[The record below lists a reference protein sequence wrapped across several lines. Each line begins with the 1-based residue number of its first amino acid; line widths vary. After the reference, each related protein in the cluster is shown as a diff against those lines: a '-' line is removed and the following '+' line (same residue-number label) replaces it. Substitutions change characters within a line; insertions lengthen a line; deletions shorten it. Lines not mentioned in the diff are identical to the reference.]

1 MFSFP
6 AIDPI
11 PLPAPVWLMKSL
23 LVLTFA
29 LHIAAVQI
37 LLGGLMVVPGL
48 NLLGRSSASRTM
60 ALAFAKRLP
69 VVMTY
74 VINLGVPPL
83 LFAQVLYGRALYTSS
98 VVIGLYWILVIPLL
112 MLCYWLLYRFSARM
126 EEGKTAWWSS
136 GFALLIAMSIAKIYV
151 SNMTLMVRPE
161 AWQAMYSAGQS
172 GTSLPSGDPSVMW
185 RWLMALAGGPLF
197 AGIWALWLASRGTF
211 NAADKRFLTRLGG
224 SLAAGGALLQLVFAA
239 AIYRVQPAAVLRTL
253 SLNPVYD
260 YARYAWIAA
269 IVLAAVLGALAFL
282 RPALGAIGS
291 WAGVAVAFLI
301 VASLALYRDGVRD
314 ATLLSKGFDVWQLPV
329 VTNWSVVIIFLV
341 LFVVGLAAIGWLIS
355 VVARATKVM
364 ESVA

>member
-60 ALAFAKRLP
+60 ALAFARRLP

-136 GFALLIAMSIAKIYV
+136 AFALLIAISIAKIYV
-151 SNMTLMVRPE
+151 SNMTLMLRPE
-161 AWQAMYSAGQS
+161 AWQAMYAAGQS
-172 GTSLPSGDPSVMW
+172 GTSLPSGDSSMMW
-185 RWLMALAGGPLF
+185 RWLMALAGGPVF
-197 AGIWALWLASRGTF
+197 AGIWALWLASRSTF
-211 NAADKRFLTRLGG
+211 GVDDKRFLTRLGG
-224 SLAAGGALLQLVFAA
+224 GLALVGALLQLGFAA
-239 AIYRVQPAAVLRTL
+239 LVYDVQPGGVLQRL
-253 SLNPVYD
+253 QPIYG
-260 YARYAWIAA
+260 YARYAWLAGIA
-269 IVLAAVLGALAFL
+269 LAALLGALAL
-282 RPALGAIGS
+282 LKPALGAIGS
-291 WAGVAVAFLI
+291 WAGVVVAFVL
-301 VASLALYRDGVRD
+301 VASVALFRDGLRD
-314 ATLLSKGFDVWQLPV
+314 ATLASKGFDVWQLPV
-329 VTNWSVVIIFLV
+329 VTNWSVVIIFLI
-341 LFVVGLAAIGWLIS
+341 LFVAGLAAIGWLIS
-355 VVARATKVM
+355 VVARAKKVV

>member
-1 MFSFP
+1 
-6 AIDPI
+6 
-11 PLPAPVWLMKSL
+11 
-23 LVLTFA
+23 
-29 LHIAAVQI
+29 
-37 LLGGLMVVPGL
+37 
-48 NLLGRSSASRTM
+48 
-60 ALAFAKRLP
+60 
-69 VVMTY
+69 
-74 VINLGVPPL
+74 
-83 LFAQVLYGRALYTSS
+83 
-98 VVIGLYWILVIPLL
+98 
-112 MLCYWLLYRFSARM
+112 
-126 EEGKTAWWSS
+126 
-136 GFALLIAMSIAKIYV
+136 
-151 SNMTLMVRPE
+151 
-161 AWQAMYSAGQS
+161 
-172 GTSLPSGDPSVMW
+172 
-185 RWLMALAGGPLF
+185 MALAGGPLF

-224 SLAAGGALLQLVFAA
+224 ALAAGGALLQLVFAA

-291 WAGVAVAFLI
+291 WAGVVVAFLI
-301 VASLALYRDGVRD
+301 VASLALFRDGVRD

-341 LFVVGLAAIGWLIS
+341 LFVAGLAAIGWLIS